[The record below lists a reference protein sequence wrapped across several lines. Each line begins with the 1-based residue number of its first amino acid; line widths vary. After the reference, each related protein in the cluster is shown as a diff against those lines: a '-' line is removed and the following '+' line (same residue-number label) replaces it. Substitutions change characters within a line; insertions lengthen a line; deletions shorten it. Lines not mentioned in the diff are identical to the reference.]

1 MGSKRG
7 EIDGQ
12 RTLANS
18 AKVSLFPCRYSLVLM
33 ARLVY
38 FYQTRSN
45 VSEKNHHLLKLTM
58 AGKIQFQPPS
68 HDNCQKITVT
78 LMCPVCQVQFMS
90 E

>member
-38 FYQTRSN
+38 FYQTRSI
-45 VSEKNHHLLKLTM
+45 VSEKNT
-58 AGKIQFQPPS
+58 I
-68 HDNCQKITVT
+68 C
-78 LMCPVCQVQFMS
+78 
-90 E
+90 